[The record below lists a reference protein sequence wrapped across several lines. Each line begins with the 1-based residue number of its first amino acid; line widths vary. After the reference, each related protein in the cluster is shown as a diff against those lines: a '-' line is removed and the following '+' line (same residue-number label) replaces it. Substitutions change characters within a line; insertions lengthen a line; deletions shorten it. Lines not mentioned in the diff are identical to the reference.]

1 MKSKGFTLIELLVV
15 VAILSILILVVAVSI
30 NVPKRLADANDVRR
44 GSDIEKIL
52 SGVHQYIIDTKGTIP
67 AGITSTEQQLGTSV
81 AGCVNLNRGCNVT
94 TNSCLDLSAVLVDY
108 LPSIPFDPKNGSNS
122 KTNYTISINS
132 KNMVTVKACGAEGTS
147 DISIS
152 M

>member
-1 MKSKGFTLIELLVV
+1 V
-15 VAILSILILVVAVSI
+15 
-30 NVPKRLADANDVRR
+30 
-44 GSDIEKIL
+44 
-52 SGVHQYIIDTKGTIP
+52 IDTKGNIP
-67 AGITSTEQQLGTSV
+67 SGISITEQQLGTSV
-81 AGCVNLNRGCNVT
+81 AGCVNLNRGCNVLQD
-94 TNSCLDLSAVLVDY
+94 SCLDLSTTLADY
-108 LPSIPFDPKNGSNS
+108 LKYIPYDPKNGSNS